1 MRCCEPTCGSSQ
13 LELIMIYSGKALSVE
28 VLPSGIANLV
38 FDLDGSS
45 VNKFDQATLRELQEA
60 VAKLLTSDVSGLIL
74 SSAKSTFIVGADITE
89 FTSKFS
95 EGEEQV
101 HAWLVEANKIFSD
114 LEDLPFPTVTAING
128 IALGGGF
135 EVAISTDY
143 RVGTENA
150 VVGFP
155 EVKLGILPGF
165 GGTVRTPRLIGADN
179 ANQWISSG
187 AHIKAKQ
194 AFAEGALD
202 AIVDESILIEAAEKI
217 IQQCL
222 AGKLDYKRIRAQKTS
237 PLTLTP
243 IELNV
248 AFETAMGMVA
258 AKAGPHY
265 PAPTTAVGVM
275 QKAAGMDR
283 AGALEVEHQG
293 FIKLAGTEVAAN
305 LVQMF
310 LNDQFLGGLAK
321 KQQTNAVP
329 ISKAAVLGAGIMG
342 GGIAYQS
349 ALKGTPI
356 IMKDIAQEGIDL
368 GVAEARKQLE
378 KQMAKGRMDGN
389 KMFNILSTIEPTLSY
404 DGIDKADIV
413 VEAVIENPKI
423 KKSVLAELESLV
435 NEDAI
440 IATNTS
446 TISVDE
452 LATAL
457 KRPENFCGMHF
468 FNPVPVMP
476 LVEVIRGEKSSDR
489 TIATTVAYAKKM
501 GKTPI
506 VVNNCPGF
514 LVNRILFPYF
524 GAFSRLVSDGANYRQ
539 IDKAMERFGW
549 PMGPAYLLD
558 VVGLDTGVHAQAVM
572 AAGFDRMKLDIDTVI
587 DKLFEQNQL
596 GQKSGSGFYLY
607 ENDKRGKPRK
617 LPNSATEEL
626 AASMVSNGRDI
637 GDEEIVERMMVA
649 MCMETIRCLEDGIV
663 ATAIEA
669 DMGLVL
675 GIGFPPFRG
684 GALRYVDSLGLS
696 EFCAIADKYADL
708 GELYQPTEKL
718 RAMASGK
725 ETFYK

>member
-1 MRCCEPTCGSSQ
+1 
-13 LELIMIYSGKALSVE
+13 MIYSGKALSVD
-28 VLPSGIANLV
+28 VLPSGIASLV

-60 VAKLLTSDVSGLIL
+60 VSALQNADVKGLIL

-89 FTSKFS
+89 FTSKFAQ
-95 EGEEQV
+95 GEEQV
-101 HAWLVEANKIFSD
+101 FAWLVEANKIFSD

-128 IALGGGF
+128 TALGGGF
-135 EVAISTDY
+135 ELAISTDY
-143 RVGTENA
+143 RVATDSA

-165 GGTVRTPRLIGADN
+165 GGTVRMPRLIGADN

-187 AHIKAKQ
+187 SHIKAKQ

-202 AIVDESILIEAAEKI
+202 AIVAEDILIEAAEKI
-217 IQQCL
+217 IEQCNEQ
-222 AGKLDYKRIRAQKTS
+222 KLDYKKLRARKTS
-237 PLTLTP
+237 PLTLSP

-248 AFETAMGMVA
+248 AFETAKGMVA

-265 PAPTTAVGVM
+265 PAPITAVSVM
-275 QKAAGMDR
+275 HKAATMNR
-283 AGALEVEHQG
+283 AEALEVEHKG
-293 FIKLAGTEVAAN
+293 FIKLATTEVAAN

-321 KQQTNAVP
+321 KQLAAAKPV
-329 ISKAAVLGAGIMG
+329 SKAAVLGAGIMG

-356 IMKDIAQEGIDL
+356 IMKDIAQEGLNL
-368 GVAEARKQLE
+368 GMMEAKKQLE
-378 KQMAKGRMDGN
+378 KQVAKGRMDGN
-389 KMFNILSTIEPTLSY
+389 AMFEVLSSIEPKLGY
-404 DGIDKADIV
+404 EGIDSADIV
-413 VEAVIENPKI
+413 VEAVVENAKI
-423 KKSVLAELESLV
+423 KQSVLTELESLV
-435 NEDAI
+435 REDAI

-452 LATAL
+452 LASVL

-476 LVEVIRGEKSSDR
+476 LVEVIRGAKSSDE

-524 GAFSRLVSDGANYRQ
+524 GAFSRLLADGADYRQ
-539 IDKAMERFGW
+539 VDKAMERFGW

-558 VVGLDTGVHAQAVM
+558 VVGLDTAVHAQAVM

-587 DKLFEQNQL
+587 DKLFEQKKL
-596 GQKSGSGFYLY
+596 GQKSGSGFYNY
-607 ENDKRGKPRK
+607 EQDKKGKPKK
-617 LPNSATEEL
+617 LPNPETEQL
-626 AASMVSNGRDI
+626 AKSLETSSKTFE
-637 GDEEIVERMMVA
+637 DEEIVERMMVA
-649 MCMETIRCLEDGIV
+649 MCMETVRCLEDGIV
-663 ATAIEA
+663 STAIEA

-684 GALRYVDSLGLS
+684 GALRYMDSLGLT

-708 GELYQPTEKL
+708 GELYHPTEKL
-718 RAMASGK
+718 RAMAEAK
-725 ETFYK
+725 ETFYR

>member
-1 MRCCEPTCGSSQ
+1 
-13 LELIMIYSGKALSVE
+13 MIYSGKALSVD

-38 FDLDGSS
+38 FDLEGSS
-45 VNKFDQATLRELQEA
+45 VNKFDQDTLRELQQA
-60 VAKLLTSDVSGLIL
+60 VAALQSSDVPGLVL
-74 SSAKSTFIVGADITE
+74 SSGKSAFIVGADITE

-95 EGEEQV
+95 EGEQQV
-101 HAWLVEANKIFSD
+101 HAWLVEVNKIFSD
-114 LEDLPFPTVTAING
+114 LEDLPFPTVAAING

-135 EVAISTDY
+135 ELAISADY
-143 RVGTENA
+143 RVATESA

-165 GGTVRTPRLIGADN
+165 GGTVRMPRLIGADN

-187 AHIKAKQ
+187 SHIKAKQ

-202 AIVDESILIEAAEKI
+202 AIVEEDILIEAAEKI
-217 IQQCL
+217 IRQCND
-222 AGKLDYKRIRAQKTS
+222 GKLDHKKIRVQKTS

-248 AFETAMGMVA
+248 AFETAKGMVA
-258 AKAGPHY
+258 AAAGPNY
-265 PAPTTAVGVM
+265 PAPITAVKAM
-275 QKAAGMDR
+275 QEAATMDR
-283 AGALEVEHQG
+283 AGALEVEHKG
-293 FIKLAGTEVAAN
+293 FIKLAATEVAAN

-321 KQQTNAVP
+321 KQQSAAHS

-368 GVAEARKQLE
+368 GMAEARKQLE
-378 KQMAKGRMDGN
+378 KQVAKGRMDGN
-389 KMFNILSTIEPTLSY
+389 KMFAILSSIEPTLSY
-404 DGIDKADIV
+404 DSIEQADIV
-413 VEAVIENPKI
+413 VEAVVENPKV
-423 KKSVLAELESLV
+423 KQSVLAELETLV
-435 NEDAI
+435 REDAI

-452 LATAL
+452 LATVL

-476 LVEVIRGEKSSDR
+476 LVEVIRGAKSSDE

-501 GKTPI
+501 GKIPI

-524 GAFSRLVSDGANYRQ
+524 GAFSRLINDGANYKQ

-558 VVGLDTGVHAQAVM
+558 VVGLDTAVHAQAVM
-572 AAGFDRMKLDIDTVI
+572 AAGFDRMKLDIETVI
-587 DKLFEQNQL
+587 DKLFEQKNL

-607 ENDKRGKPRK
+607 ETDKKGKPKK
-617 LPNSATEEL
+617 LPNAATEEL
-626 AASMVSNGRDI
+626 AASMASASKEFEDQ
-637 GDEEIVERMMVA
+637 EIVERMMVA
-649 MCMETIRCLEDGIV
+649 LCMETIRCLEDGIV
-663 ATAIEA
+663 NTAIEA

-696 EFCAIADKYADL
+696 EFCDIADKYANL
-708 GELYQPTEKL
+708 GELYHPTEKL
-718 RAMASGK
+718 RAMVSAN
-725 ETFYK
+725 ETFYS

>member
-1 MRCCEPTCGSSQ
+1 
-13 LELIMIYSGKALSVE
+13 MIYSGKALSVD

-38 FDLDGSS
+38 FDLEGSS
-45 VNKFDQATLRELQEA
+45 VNKFNEDTLRELQQA
-60 VAKLLTSDVSGLIL
+60 VTALQTADVPGLIL

-89 FTSKFS
+89 FNSKFV
-95 EGEEQV
+95 EGEQAV
-101 HAWLVEANKIFSD
+101 YNWLVEANKIFSD

-135 EVAISTDY
+135 EVAIATDY
-143 RVGTENA
+143 RVATENA

-187 AHIKAKQ
+187 SHIKAKQ

-202 AIVDESILIEAAEKI
+202 AIVAEELLIAAAEKI
-217 IQQCL
+217 VVQCNE
-222 AGKLDYKRIRAQKTS
+222 GKLDYKKVRAQKTA

-248 AFETAMGMVA
+248 AFETAKGMVA
-258 AKAGPHY
+258 AAAGPNY
-265 PAPTTAVGVM
+265 PAPITAVSVM
-275 QKAAGMDR
+275 QEAASMER
-283 AGALEVEHQG
+283 AAALEVEHKG
-293 FIKLAGTEVAAN
+293 FVKLAATEVAAN

-321 KQQTNAVP
+321 KQQAAARP

-356 IMKDIAQEGIDL
+356 IMKDIAQEGLDL
-368 GVAEARKQLE
+368 GMAEARKQLE
-378 KQMAKGRMDGN
+378 KQVAKGRMDAN
-389 KMFNILSTIEPTLSY
+389 KMFGILSSIEATLSY
-404 DGIDKADIV
+404 DDIDKADIV
-413 VEAVIENPKI
+413 VEAVVENPKV
-423 KKSVLAELESLV
+423 KQAVLAELESLV
-435 NEDAI
+435 SDDTI

-452 LATAL
+452 LATVL

-476 LVEVIRGEKSSDR
+476 LVEVIRGASSSDE

-524 GAFSRLVSDGANYRQ
+524 GAFSKLISDGANYKQ

-558 VVGLDTGVHAQAVM
+558 VVGLDTAVHAQAVM
-572 AAGFDRMKLDIDTVI
+572 ADGFDRMKLDIDTVI
-587 DKLFEQNQL
+587 DKLFEQKNL

-607 ENDKRGKPRK
+607 EADKRGKPKK
-617 LPNSATEEL
+617 LPNKAAEEL
-626 AASMVSNGRDI
+626 AASMAASQKEFEDQ
-637 GDEEIVERMMVA
+637 EIVERMMVA
-649 MCMETIRCLEDGIV
+649 MSMETIRCLEDGIV
-663 ATAIEA
+663 STAIEA

-696 EFCAIADKYADL
+696 QFCDIADKYADL
-708 GELYQPTEKL
+708 GELYHPTEKL
-718 RAMASGK
+718 RDMAASN